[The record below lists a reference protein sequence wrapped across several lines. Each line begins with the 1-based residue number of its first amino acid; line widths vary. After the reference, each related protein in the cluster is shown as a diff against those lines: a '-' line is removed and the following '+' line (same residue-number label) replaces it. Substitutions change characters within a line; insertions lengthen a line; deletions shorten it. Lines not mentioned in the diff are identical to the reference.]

1 MEDLGG
7 GETGKEMTVSMRVG
21 VQHHCTG
28 MDTVDKVTGHMVS
41 TGWGFDRSRVLEST
55 IISYL

>member
-1 MEDLGG
+1 MEDL
-7 GETGKEMTVSMRVG
+7 GKEMTVSMRVG